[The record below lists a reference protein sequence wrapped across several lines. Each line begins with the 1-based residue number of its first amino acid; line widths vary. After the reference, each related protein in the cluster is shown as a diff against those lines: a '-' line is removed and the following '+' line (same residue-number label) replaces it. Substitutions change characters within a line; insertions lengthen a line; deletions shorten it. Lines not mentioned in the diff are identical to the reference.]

1 MKTDAK
7 KLLRRC
13 GTIICALIIAALSFL
28 FFTNDFGLVDL
39 RKTSVVIGVG
49 LDREGDEL
57 ELTAQ
62 LAVPQAAENGA
73 ETKFETIVGRGAT
86 VAEALNEINVR
97 TGFYPKLVFC
107 ELILLGESC
116 LGEDVY
122 GTLDYFYR
130 NEYTGLTPKVAACKG
145 SAGEALS
152 RNLPLGVSA
161 TDAIIRLLSEEA
173 ERSANVSTVNL
184 RDVGANG
191 YSPSSFCYMPYI
203 TTDESQDGEGGSA
216 QSGGSQGGEE
226 NSAKSQEEGGG
237 SRSEQ
242 SQGGQIAKS
251 GAQNE
256 GFVCSSCALFS
267 DGKFVGVLDERLTF
281 AYNLINGEVRHAFLR
296 CGQGENLLV
305 MGLRDCRGGAKLGL
319 DGDKPTLKLSFSA
332 IARVQDGESNPTPE
346 SEGRKVASEEE
357 LALCRTELEG
367 LFSGLFENSK
377 SLGCDIFSARTQLY
391 RRFRNS
397 YERFEGSI
405 LSDLA
410 LNVEVKLR
418 SAA

>member
-7 KLLRRC
+7 RLIKR
-13 GTIICALIIAALSFL
+13 GGAIVCALIIAALAFL

-49 LDREGDEL
+49 LDRAGEEL

-62 LAVPQAAENGA
+62 LAVPQAAENGS
-73 ETKFETIVGRGAT
+73 ETRFETIVGKGAT

-116 LGEDVY
+116 LDGDVFA
-122 GTLDYFYR
+122 TLDYFYR

-203 TTDESQDGEGGSA
+203 TTDESQDGESGSA

-226 NSAKSQEEGGG
+226 NSAKSQGEGGG

-242 SQGGQIAKS
+242 SQGGDGNSGQGAES

-281 AYNLINGEVRHAFLR
+281 AYNLISGEVRHAFLR
-296 CGQGENLLV
+296 CGQGDDLLV
-305 MGLRDCRGGAKLGL
+305 MGLRDCRGGAKLAL
-319 DGDKPTLKLSFSA
+319 DGDSPTLKLSFSA
-332 IARVQDGESNPTPE
+332 MARVQDGESNPTPE
-346 SEGRKVASEEE
+346 SEGRKIATEEE
-357 LALCRTELEG
+357 LALCR
-367 LFSGLFENSK
+367 
-377 SLGCDIFSARTQLY
+377 A
-391 RRFRNS
+391 
-397 YERFEGSI
+397 
-405 LSDLA
+405 
-410 LNVEVKLR
+410 
-418 SAA
+418 